1 MATSIEDAWGS
12 YIEKQESPVALPE
25 SPTPPRRTSGKR
37 SGSSKAGRKDSRE
50 VEEGQKLL
58 AMILNELRK
67 KRNEEHERHRQLLL
81 IISVSV
87 GLLVTFL
94 VLSWHSHQKATNYL
108 SILMWNMQQ
117 SGTVR
122 QIPPI
127 V

>member
-12 YIEKQESPVALPE
+12 YLEKQEPPVPLPD
-25 SPTPPRRTSGKR
+25 PPPQQKKT
-37 SGSSKAGRKDSRE
+37 SSKKSVSTKASRKDFKDIEDS
-50 VEEGQKLL
+50 QKLL
-58 AMILNELRK
+58 AMILNEVRK
-67 KRNEEHERHRQLLL
+67 KRNEEQERHRQFLLVISISVALL
-81 IISVSV
+81 I
-87 GLLVTFL
+87 TFL